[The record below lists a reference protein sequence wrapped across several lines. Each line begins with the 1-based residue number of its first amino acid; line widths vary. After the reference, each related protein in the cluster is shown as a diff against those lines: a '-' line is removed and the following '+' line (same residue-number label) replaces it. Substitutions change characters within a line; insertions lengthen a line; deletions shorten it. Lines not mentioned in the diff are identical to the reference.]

1 MVFLW
6 DSVESDVRWG
16 LISQKLFINPLYNA
30 IATPNI
36 HKSREM
42 VEWCSW
48 LSRQSNN
55 VSSLKVSSSSL
66 GGAIFVAV
74 SDLCSQRHRLS
85 TGPSS
90 FGFSLFLAEPKA
102 F

>member
-16 LISQKLFINPLYNA
+16 LISQKLFINPLYKA

-66 GGAIFVAV
+66 GSIKWFFFRCETAV
-74 SDLCSQRHRLS
+74 ER
-85 TGPSS
+85 
-90 FGFSLFLAEPKA
+90 FLWR
-102 F
+102 